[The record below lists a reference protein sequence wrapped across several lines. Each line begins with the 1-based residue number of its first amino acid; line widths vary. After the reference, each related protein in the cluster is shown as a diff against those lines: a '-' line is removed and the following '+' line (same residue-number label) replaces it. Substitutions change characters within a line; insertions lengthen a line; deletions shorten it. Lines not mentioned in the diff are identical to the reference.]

1 MSFLNTTLNQLR
13 TENTSN
19 DLISLVQQTLYPL
32 IINNL
37 PLPQVEREDV
47 PEETKPSR
55 IPGLELVS
63 HLGEDY
69 DSVPQVVM
77 KWEQEGITLLLAT
90 TLNDFSVI
98 CIDTREKEILHGRE
112 EDIST
117 IVNDISMKLGKRS
130 IPSVVVTTE

>member
-112 EDIST
+112 EDIHT